1 MYFFSISFIFSRN
14 KRAFDYFSEKVDKV
28 YHCDTEGCGKTF
40 ASLSYLRDHHM
51 IQHEGQKSLKCGY
64 VGCERM
70 FSWPAH
76 LRYHER
82 THT

>member
-1 MYFFSISFIFSRN
+1 MIFPD
-14 KRAFDYFSEKVDKV
+14 KIEKV
-28 YHCDTEGCGKTF
+28 YRCDVEGCGKTF
-40 ASLSYLRDHHM
+40 ASLNYLRDHHM
-51 IQHEGQKSLKCGY
+51 IQHEGQRSLKCSHN
-64 VGCERM
+64 GCDRM